1 MLNWT
6 MKSFKKLSEKE
17 ITSNQITKS
26 SQAYLKKWLQI
37 FTLDIFICYTILFKI
52 IFLHV
57 YSIYCNYHFKF
68 CISSWIGV
76 LN

>member
-1 MLNWT
+1 MLKWT

-37 FTLDIFICYTILFKI
+37 FTLDIFICYTILSKI
-52 IFLHV
+52 FFYMFIRFIVIIIL
-57 YSIYCNYHFKF
+57 
-68 CISSWIGV
+68 SSV
-76 LN
+76 LVLG